1 MDPSARNPTPVFNS
15 HSRSAADAT
24 AKPIAASNASRVT
37 GQITRKFAASASL
50 TACPSRAAISTEV
63 SCRTPSFTDI
73 QRRTF
78 NDMLDD
84 CFFLRIADRFN
95 FTEDK
100 RCKGGNMNKFREFL
114 DLAEERVGFLP
125 PWWCEGKRGECE
137 RTAEET
143 ERMAPGSEDYDT
155 RDFVIDH
162 ALIWAYRDYNI
173 PTKLRLL
180 AEKVYGTKIVL
191 SW

>member
-1 MDPSARNPTPVFNS
+1 
-15 HSRSAADAT
+15 
-24 AKPIAASNASRVT
+24 
-37 GQITRKFAASASL
+37 
-50 TACPSRAAISTEV
+50 
-63 SCRTPSFTDI
+63 
-73 QRRTF
+73 
-78 NDMLDD
+78 MLDD